1 MPLFLSSNIHQGDDL
16 FSVHS
21 RGKQCSFMT
30 LSVILKAHDM
40 PLTDWSKQT
49 FDNVLVHGYNMYI
62 KALNS
67 GLLILDD
74 GVEGLS
80 IDDLPTVVDV
90 SFCRNMSNDSSY
102 EICRSNND
110 LPIIELPVEAQN
122 TIELPVEAQNTIRLP
137 VEAQNTIK
145 LPVEAQNTIKLP
157 VKAQNTVPL
166 NCPLR
171 HKIPLNWSL
180 RHKIPLNCPLRHKI
194 PLNYLCSHHLCW

>member
-1 MPLFLSSNIHQGDDL
+1 MALFLSSNIHQGDDL

-49 FDNVLVHGYNMYI
+49 FDNVLVHGDIMYI

-80 IDDLPTVVDV
+80 IDDLPTVVDI
-90 SFCRNMSNDSSY
+90 SFCRNMSKDSSY

-122 TIELPVEAQNTIRLP
+122 TIELPVEAQNTI
-137 VEAQNTIK
+137 
-145 LPVEAQNTIKLP
+145 KLP

-171 HKIPLNWSL
+171 HKIPLA
-180 RHKIPLNCPLRHKI
+180 LNCPLRHKI

>member
-1 MPLFLSSNIHQGDDL
+1 MALFLSSNIHQGDDL

-40 PLTDWSKQT
+40 PLTDLSKQT
-49 FDNVLVHGYNMYI
+49 FDNVLVHGDNMYI
-62 KALNS
+62 KALHS

-110 LPIIELPVEAQN
+110 LPIMNCPLRHKI
-122 TIELPVEAQNTIRLP
+122 
-137 VEAQNTIK
+137 
-145 LPVEAQNTIKLP
+145 
-157 VKAQNTVPL
+157 PL

-171 HKIPLNWSL
+171 HKIPLDCPL

-194 PLNYLCSHHLCW
+194 PLNCPLRHKIQYH